1 MDTIKVL
8 DKHIQVRQV
17 IFAGAVILCLT
28 PLVSPPVALLLGL
41 GIALFVGHPFLQLN
55 HKATHILLQVSVVGL
70 GFGMNAASALR
81 AGKDG
86 FLFTVVS
93 IAGTLMAGLLLG
105 RWMGVER
112 KTSLLISGGTAICGG
127 SAIAALSPVIR
138 AEEPQV
144 SVALGV
150 VFILNSVALFLFPV
164 VGHWLGM
171 SQLQFG
177 LWSAIA
183 IHDTSSVVGAAGRY
197 GPEALQIAT
206 TVKLARAL
214 WIIPVSLL
222 AAFFFRAHARRDAGH
237 GNDQA
242 GHAAETAQVG
252 QAAGTAQAGGHAET
266 AGGRAKVKLPYFIGL
281 FVVAILLNTWLP
293 IQGLSKVIVGASHAG
308 LTLTLFL
315 IGSGLSRQVL
325 MNTGVKPMLQGVM
338 VWALIA
344 CGTLWAILTL
354 IR

>member
-1 MDTIKVL
+1 MDTLKVL
-8 DKHIQVRQV
+8 DKHNTIRQV
-17 IFAGAVILCLT
+17 LFGVAVILCLT
-28 PLVSPPVALLLGL
+28 PLVTPPLALLLGL
-41 GIALFVGHPFLQLN
+41 GIALLVGHPFLHLN

-70 GFGMNAASALR
+70 GFGMNAASALK

-93 IAGTLMAGLLLG
+93 IIGTLTAGLLLG
-105 RWMGVER
+105 RWMKVDK

-127 SAIAALSPVIR
+127 SAIAALSPVIK
-138 AEEPQV
+138 AEERQV

-164 VGHWLGM
+164 VGHLLGM

-183 IHDTSSVVGAAGRY
+183 IHDTSSVVGAAGHY
-197 GPEALQIAT
+197 SPEALQIAT

-222 AAFFFRAHARRDAGH
+222 AAFAFRPRVRKNVAAEAPAGH
-237 GNDQA
+237 D
-242 GHAAETAQVG
+242 AEGAD
-252 QAAGTAQAGGHAET
+252 
-266 AGGRAKVKLPYFIGL
+266 GRARVKIPYFIGL
-281 FVVAILLNTWLP
+281 FIVAILLNTWLP
-293 IQGLSKVIVGASHAG
+293 IQGLSKMIVGASHAG

-325 MNTGVKPMLQGVM
+325 RQTGVRPMLQGVL
-338 VWALIA
+338 VWMLIA
-344 CGTLWAILTL
+344 SGTLWAILVL
-354 IR
+354 VH

>member
-17 IFAGAVILCLT
+17 IFAAAIILCLT
-28 PLVSPPVALLLGL
+28 PLVSPPIALLLGL

-70 GFGMNAASALR
+70 GVGMNAASALR
-81 AGKDG
+81 AGRDG

-93 IAGTLMAGLLLG
+93 IAGTLTAGLLLG
-105 RWMGVER
+105 RWMGVDR

-127 SAIAALSPVIR
+127 SAIAALSPVIK
-138 AEEPQV
+138 AEGRQV

-183 IHDTSSVVGAAGRY
+183 IHDTSSVVGAAGHY

-222 AAFFFRAHARRDAGH
+222 AAFFFR
-237 GNDQA
+237 GN
-242 GHAAETAQVG
+242 
-252 QAAGTAQAGGHAET
+252 
-266 AGGRAKVKLPYFIGL
+266 GRAKVKIPYFIGL

-293 IQGLSKVIVGASHAG
+293 IQGLNKVLVGASHAG

-325 MNTGVKPMLQGVM
+325 KNTGVKPMLQGVM

-344 CGTLWAILTL
+344 GGTLWAILVLT
-354 IR
+354 R

>member
-8 DKHIQVRQV
+8 DKHNQIRQM
-17 IFAGAVILCLT
+17 IFGVAVVLCLT
-28 PLVSPPVALLLGL
+28 PLVTPPVALLLGL
-41 GIALFVGHPFLQLN
+41 GIALFVGHPFLHLN
-55 HKATHILLQVSVVGL
+55 SRATPILLQVSVVGL

-93 IAGTLMAGLLLG
+93 IVGTLTAGLLLG
-105 RWMGVER
+105 RWMGVDR

-138 AEEPQV
+138 AEERQV

-150 VFILNSVALFLFPV
+150 VFILNSVALFLFPP
-164 VGHWLGM
+164 VGHLLGM

-183 IHDTSSVVGAAGRY
+183 IHDTSSVVGAAGKY

-222 AAFFFRAHARRDAGH
+222 AAFFFRPRGGAAAAHAGARSTG
-237 GNDQA
+237 
-242 GHAAETAQVG
+242 E
-252 QAAGTAQAGGHAET
+252 AGTSRAGTHGT
-266 AGGRAKVKLPYFIGL
+266 AGGRAKVRIPYFIGL
-281 FVVAILLNTWLP
+281 FIVAVLLNTWLP

-325 MNTGVKPMLQGVM
+325 RQTGARPMLQGVM

-344 CGTLWAILTL
+344 GGTLWAILAL
-354 IR
+354 IH

>member
-8 DKHIQVRQV
+8 DKHNSIRQV
-17 IFAGAVILCLT
+17 LFGVAVILCLT
-28 PLVSPPVALLLGL
+28 PLVTPPMALLLGL
-41 GIALFVGHPFLQLN
+41 GIALLVGHPFLHLN

-93 IAGTLMAGLLLG
+93 IVGTLTAGLLLG
-105 RWMGVER
+105 RWMRVDK

-127 SAIAALSPVIR
+127 SAIAALSPVIK
-138 AEEPQV
+138 AEERQV

-164 VGHWLGM
+164 IGHMLGM

-183 IHDTSSVVGAAGRY
+183 IHDTSSVVGAAGHY

-222 AAFFFRAHARRDAGH
+222 AAFAFRPNARKA
-237 GNDQA
+237 
-242 GHAAETAQVG
+242 
-252 QAAGTAQAGGHAET
+252 AAGAPAQPDDARHVAEGTA
-266 AGGRAKVKLPYFIGL
+266 GRAKIKIPYFIGL
-281 FVVAILLNTWLP
+281 FIVAILLNTWLP
-293 IQGLSKVIVGASHAG
+293 IQALSKMIVGASHAG

-325 MNTGVKPMLQGVM
+325 RQTGVRPMLQGVL
-338 VWALIA
+338 VWTLIA
-344 CGTLWAILTL
+344 GGTLWAILVL
-354 IR
+354 IH

>member
-8 DKHIQVRQV
+8 NKHIQVRQV
-17 IFAGAVILCLT
+17 IFAAAVILCLT

-70 GFGMNAASALR
+70 GFGMNAASALQ

-93 IAGTLMAGLLLG
+93 IAGTLTAGLLLG
-105 RWMGVER
+105 RWMGVDR

-127 SAIAALSPVIR
+127 SAIAALSPVIK
-138 AEEPQV
+138 AEDRQV

-222 AAFFFRAHARRDAGH
+222 AAFFFNGRRAVGH
-237 GNDQA
+237 
-242 GHAAETAQVG
+242 T
-252 QAAGTAQAGGHAET
+252 AGTTGD
-266 AGGRAKVKLPYFIGL
+266 RAKIKLPYFIGL

-325 MNTGVKPMLQGVM
+325 KNTGVKPMVQGVM

-344 CGTLWAILTL
+344 GGTLWAILVL

>member
-8 DKHIQVRQV
+8 DKHNTIRQV
-17 IFAGAVILCLT
+17 LFGVAVILCLT
-28 PLVSPPVALLLGL
+28 PLVTPPLALLLGL
-41 GIALFVGHPFLQLN
+41 GIALLVGHPFLHLN
-55 HKATHILLQVSVVGL
+55 HKATHMLLQVSVVGL
-70 GFGMNAASALR
+70 GFGMNAASALK

-93 IAGTLMAGLLLG
+93 IIGTLTAGLLLG
-105 RWMGVER
+105 RWMKVDK

-127 SAIAALSPVIR
+127 SAIAALSPVIK
-138 AEEPQV
+138 AEERQV

-164 VGHWLGM
+164 VGHLLGM

-183 IHDTSSVVGAAGRY
+183 IHDTSSVVGAAGHY

-214 WIIPVSLL
+214 WIIPVSLV
-222 AAFFFRAHARRDAGH
+222 AAFAFRPRVRKNATAELAGAEIP
-237 GNDQA
+237 A
-242 GHAAETAQVG
+242 GYVAEDNASPS
-252 QAAGTAQAGGHAET
+252 
-266 AGGRAKVKLPYFIGL
+266 RAKVKIPYFIGL
-281 FVVAILLNTWLP
+281 FIVAILLNTWLP
-293 IQGLSKVIVGASHAG
+293 IQGLSKMIVGASHAG

-325 MNTGVKPMLQGVM
+325 LQTGVRPMLQGVL
-338 VWALIA
+338 VWMLIA
-344 CGTLWAILTL
+344 SGTLWAILVL
-354 IR
+354 IH

>member
-8 DKHIQVRQV
+8 DRHIQVRQV
-17 IFAGAVILCLT
+17 IFAAAVILCLT
-28 PLVSPPVALLLGL
+28 PLVTPPVALLFGL
-41 GIALFVGHPFLQLN
+41 GIAFFVGHPCVQLN

-70 GFGMNAASALR
+70 GFGMNAASALQ

-93 IAGTLMAGLLLG
+93 IAGTLAAGLSLG
-105 RWMGVER
+105 KWMGVER

-127 SAIAALSPVIR
+127 SAIAALSPVIKAGER
-138 AEEPQV
+138 QV

-222 AAFFFRAHARRDAGH
+222 AAFFFRQGR
-237 GNDQA
+237 A
-242 GHAAETAQVG
+242 GHAAGAASTRPDAQTG
-252 QAAGTAQAGGHAET
+252 AADGHSGYAAGAAD
-266 AGGRAKVKLPYFIGL
+266 GRAKVKIPYFIGL

-293 IQGLSKVIVGASHAG
+293 IQGLSKLIVGASHAG

-325 MNTGVKPMLQGVM
+325 RQTGVRPLMQGVF

-344 CGTLWAILTL
+344 GGTLWAILVL